1 MRCAAV
7 TGKVFARHD
16 MEAYPG
22 TPHAETGARLR
33 EVLTGL
39 PPDVPVRPPVAAD
52 QAAIE
57 RVHDPA
63 YVRWVVEMARGGR
76 FLDANTYISPQGVQT
91 AMMAAGAACIAV
103 ERALDGENTFAL
115 LRPPGHHAEP
125 DRQMGFC
132 IFNNVAV
139 AAAQALEE
147 EVDRVA
153 ILDWDL
159 HHGNGTQKIFYSSE
173 KALFCSVHQQES
185 FPGTGWP
192 EEIGAGRGKGCS
204 LNAPIAPGCKLADYL
219 HIFSEVFLPA
229 IRAHRPDVLIV
240 SAGQDGLADDPHGSM
255 RLAPADYGHL
265 TASLLSLDL
274 PLALV
279 LEGGYGPSHGK
290 AVASI
295 FAALK
300 GREPALEEEGA
311 PRRSTTLLAEKLKR
325 LIYY

>member
-22 TPHAETGARLR
+22 TSHAETGARLR

-63 YVRWVVEMARGGR
+63 YVRWVFEMARGGR

-91 AMMAAGAACIAV
+91 AMMAAGSAHAAV
-103 ERALDGENTFAL
+103 ERALDGENSFAL
-115 LRPPGHHAEP
+115 VRPPGHHAEP

-139 AAAQALEE
+139 AAAEILEE
-147 EVDRVA
+147 VGRVA

-173 KALFCSVHQQES
+173 NVLFCSVHQRES

-192 EEIGAGRGKGCS
+192 EEIGTGRGKGCS
-204 LNAPIAPGCKLADYL
+204 LNAPLAPGSGLADYL

-229 IRAHRPDVLIV
+229 IRAHRPDVVIV

-255 RLAPADYGHL
+255 RLAPRDYGDL
-265 TASLLSLDL
+265 TAQLLSLDL

-279 LEGGYGPSHGK
+279 LEGGYGPSHGQ

-300 GREPALEEEGA
+300 GGISVPEESGV
-311 PRRSTTLLAEKLKR
+311 PGRSTTALAEKLKR